1 MKRLKLQTGSNIV
14 EFALILPLLLVLV
27 FGIIDFGLALFDK
40 AVITNASRE
49 GARAGMVFN
58 VPRLTDDQIRAVV
71 QTYAGNYLVTFGTPN
86 LQTTITRVDVDGVG
100 GNTSSG
106 DTLSV
111 RVDYPYNY
119 LVMNKL
125 IPALGSLNL
134 SSTSVMRY
142 E

>member
-40 AVITNASRE
+40 AVLTNASRE
-49 GARAGMVFN
+49 GARAGMVFK
-58 VPRLTDDQIRAVV
+58 VPRLTDAEIEAVV
-71 QTYAGNYLVTFGTPN
+71 QTYAGNYLITFGTPN
-86 LQTTITRVDVDGVG
+86 LQTTITRFDVDGLG
-100 GNTSSG
+100 GNDSSG
-106 DTLSV
+106 DRLTV
-111 RVDYPYNY
+111 TVDYPYNY

>member
-49 GARAGMVFN
+49 GARAGMVFK
-58 VPRLTDDQIRAVV
+58 VPRMTDAEIRAVV
-71 QTYAGNYLVTFGTPN
+71 QNYTSTHLVTFGSPN
-86 LQTTITRVDVDGVG
+86 LQTTISRLDNDGLG

-111 RVDYPYNY
+111 VVNYPYRY
-119 LVMNKL
+119 LVMDKL
-125 IPALGSLNL
+125 VPSLGSLNL
-134 SSTSVMRY
+134 RATSVMRY

>member
-1 MKRLKLQTGSNIV
+1 MMKLKLQTGSNIV
-14 EFALILPLLLVLV
+14 EFALILPLLVVLV

-49 GARAGMVFN
+49 GARAGMVFK
-58 VPRLTDDQIRAVV
+58 VPRMTDAEIQAVV
-71 QTYAGNYLVTFGTPN
+71 QNYTSTHLVTFGSPN
-86 LQTTITRVDVDGVG
+86 LQTTITRIDNDGLG

-134 SSTSVMRY
+134 RATSVMRY